1 MPASRTVRAHGGPSL
16 SRNISSTGANLAE
29 GPTAGPGSS
38 HDDPDPQVEQFSISS
53 FTFDR
58 RSAAVPARSGGKSAG
73 PSQRNRVTPMTT
85 IANSEAAQIWDG
97 PMGDH
102 WAQEWDHYDRS
113 LAAYHHHL
121 LAAADLQPGAQ
132 ALDIG
137 CGNGRLTRDVAMA
150 IGTGT
155 ATGLD
160 LSTAM
165 VEKATELARHQG
177 VTNARFVHADIQSH
191 EFLPK
196 TFDLALSRFGAMFF
210 ADPVAAFANVG
221 NGCKPGARLTMVA
234 WQPAAA
240 NDWLVQ
246 IRGALSSAG
255 DLPPLPPTG
264 SPGPFGLADPDR
276 TVALLTES
284 GYTSVKLEALVE
296 PIWSG
301 NDPEDALRHHLSSP
315 NLVGFFAGLN
325 GERQDQVLRA
335 LRQAFAD
342 HWTAQGVVF
351 ESAAWLIRATWDR

>member
-1 MPASRTVRAHGGPSL
+1 
-16 SRNISSTGANLAE
+16 
-29 GPTAGPGSS
+29 
-38 HDDPDPQVEQFSISS
+38 
-53 FTFDR
+53 
-58 RSAAVPARSGGKSAG
+58 
-73 PSQRNRVTPMTT
+73 
-85 IANSEAAQIWDG
+85 
-97 PMGDH
+97 MGEH

-113 LAAYHHHL
+113 LAAYHQRL
-121 LAAADLQPGAQ
+121 LAAADLRPGAH

-137 CGNGRLTRDVAMA
+137 CGNGRLTRDVATA

-155 ATGLD
+155 VTGLD

-165 VEKATELARHQG
+165 VQKATELARHQG

-191 EFLPK
+191 AFLPK
-196 TFDLALSRFGAMFF
+196 TFDLAVSRFGAMFF

-221 NGCKPGARLTMVA
+221 SGCKPGARLTMVA

-276 TVALLTES
+276 TVALLTEA
-284 GYTSVKLEALVE
+284 GYTGVELEALAE
-296 PIWSG
+296 TLWSG
-301 NDPEDALRHHLSSP
+301 DDPDDALRRNLSSP
-315 NLVGFFAGLN
+315 NSTGFFAGLD
-325 GERQDQVLRA
+325 GEQQQQVRRA
-335 LRQAFAD
+335 LRQTFAD
-342 HWTAQGVVF
+342 HCTSQGVVF